1 MRTEPGT
8 EYSTDRGQ
16 QQGEKR
22 QNLKRKIIEMKIV
35 AQREEIMRGRRNLQ
49 RCVTLLATRRLVPT
63 RRVNYGLA
71 FS

>member
-63 RRVNYGLA
+63 RRVSLLLLH
-71 FS
+71 